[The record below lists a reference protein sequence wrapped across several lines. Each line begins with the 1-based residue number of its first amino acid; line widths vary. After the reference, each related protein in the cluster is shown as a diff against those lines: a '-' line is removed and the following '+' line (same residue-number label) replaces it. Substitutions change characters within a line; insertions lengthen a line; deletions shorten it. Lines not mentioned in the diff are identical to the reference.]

1 MESKQHETMAGN
13 LRVGRIAG
21 IEISINWSC
30 FVLVALLV
38 WTLASGIFRATNPHL
53 SSRTDLAMAIVATAG
68 YFCSLLLHE
77 LGHAWQARREGMA
90 TDGITLWLFGG
101 VSRFKGAFPR
111 AGAEFR
117 VALAGPV
124 VSGLLG
130 VLFVLL
136 AMAHLPQAVH
146 AVASWLGY
154 LNVSLFAFNLFPA
167 LPLDGGRALHAV
179 LWQMRDDDAA
189 ATRVAAGFGRVFG
202 YLLVTAGL
210 ALLIFQGSFSGA
222 WLAFL
227 GWFLLEAA
235 GAESRYGVMQAAL
248 AGLQVRDVMTH
259 DPVTVSPDLSV
270 GRLMD
275 ETAHE
280 RRYTT
285 YPVVENGSPV
295 GLLPFSS
302 AARVPRRAWDERRVR
317 DCMLAQDE
325 VPVLAEDDTA
335 IDALAAVSA
344 SDAAHAF
351 VVSNGRLVGLLSVND
366 LARVLEATPSRR
378 RIVAA

>member
-1 MESKQHETMAGN
+1 MEKTQHEMMAGN
-13 LRVGRIAG
+13 LRLGRIAG
-21 IEISINWSC
+21 IEIAINWSC
-30 FVLVALLV
+30 FVLVALLI
-38 WTLASGIFRATNPHL
+38 WTLASGIFRVTNPSL
-53 SSRTDLAMAIVATAG
+53 SARTDLVMAIVATAG

-101 VSRFKGAFPR
+101 VSRFRRAFARP
-111 AGAEFR
+111 GTEFR
-117 VALAGPV
+117 VALAGPL

-154 LNVSLFAFNLFPA
+154 LNVGLFAFNLFPA
-167 LPLDGGRALHAV
+167 LPLDGGRVLHAV
-179 LWQMRDDDAA
+179 LWRIRGDGAA
-189 ATRVAAGFGRVFG
+189 ATRVAAGFGRVLG

-248 AGLQVRDVMTH
+248 AGLRVGDVMTR
-259 DPVTVSPDLSV
+259 DPVTVSPDLTV
-270 GRLMD
+270 GRLLED
-275 ETAHE
+275 TAHE
-280 RRYTT
+280 RRYAT

-317 DCMLAQDE
+317 DCMLARDE

-335 IDALAAVSA
+335 IDGLAAVSA

-351 VVSNGRLVGLLSVND
+351 VLSEGRLVGLLSIND
-366 LARVLEATPSRR
+366 LSRVLEATPSRR
-378 RIVAA
+378 RTVAA